1 MNIVLF
7 ALLAMTVLV
16 TPAFA
21 SGEIVLR
28 REFTIRDA
36 VDGANFAPT
45 HTAARSGHLSI
56 GFESGTNLTTFTS
69 RAFLATTSG
78 AKTTAAD
85 VLVVRITAPAGFVIG
100 TVSYEQVGTKTVS
113 RQARVL
119 SMLSWI
125 VNGVPRVVASGPA
138 PNATASVN
146 LAANRLT
153 KVEVSISPYLSAYL
167 PTGGL
172 GSGTIQITGAALN
185 VTYVR

>member
-1 MNIVLF
+1 MKIALLTLVAIVL
-7 ALLAMTVLV
+7 LV
-16 TPAFA
+16 TPALA
-21 SGEIVLR
+21 SGDIVLS

-45 HTAARSGHLSI
+45 LTAATPGHLSI
-56 GFESGTNLTTFTS
+56 GFESGTNLQTFAS

-78 AKTTAAD
+78 VKNTAAD

-100 TVSYEQVGTKTVS
+100 TVTYEQVGTKTVS

-119 SMLSWI
+119 SVLSWI

-146 LAANRLT
+146 LAASRLT
-153 KVEVSISPYLSAYL
+153 KVEISISPYLSAFL

>member
-1 MNIVLF
+1 MKIMLF
-7 ALLAMTVLV
+7 ALLAVTGLV
-16 TPAFA
+16 APAFA
-21 SGEIVLR
+21 SGDIVLS

-45 HTAARSGHLSI
+45 HTAATPGHLSI
-56 GFESGTNLTTFTS
+56 GFESGTNLQTLTS

-100 TVSYEQVGTKTVS
+100 TISYEQAGTKTVS
-113 RQARVL
+113 RQAKVL

-138 PNATASVN
+138 PNAAASVN
-146 LAANRLT
+146 LGANRLT
-153 KVEVSISPYLSAYL
+153 KVEVCITPYLAAFL

-172 GSGTIQITGAALN
+172 GSGTIQITGAALS
-185 VTYVR
+185 VTYIR